1 MRQLALAF
9 VVLGLASC
17 GDNPAAPDMAI
28 DMSMPDLA
36 IAHDLAVPPDFGGVA
51 CGAMTCS
58 IATQECCLTN
68 GAGGTQAACGP
79 IGSCN
84 GDAGG
89 SLRCDGPEDCS
100 TASPD
105 CCIDIN
111 GTASA
116 DAGIGGGT
124 GDASCSTTGA
134 CKPSAMFA
142 NGAFTA
148 RSKLCHTNDDC
159 KNYSG
164 MVPLLGMTPFDACCS
179 SAMAG
184 PYKFCAPSAATA
196 IPGTGLTCN

>member
-9 VVLGLASC
+9 VVLSFASC
-17 GDNPAAPDMAI
+17 GDNPAPPDMAI
-28 DMSMPDLA
+28 DMSMPDLQVKQ
-36 IAHDLAVPPDFGGVA
+36 DLSVSPDFGGVT
-51 CGAMTCS
+51 CGSMTCNLA
-58 IATQECCLTN
+58 IQECCLSTVN
-68 GAGGTQAACGP
+68 GQVEAACSP
-79 IGSCN
+79 MGSCN

-111 GTASA
+111 GTGGA
-116 DAGIGGGT
+116 DAGLAGT

-134 CKPSAMFA
+134 CKPSATFA
-142 NGAFTA
+142 NGGFTA

-164 MVPLLGMTPFDACCS
+164 MVPILGMTPFDACCS